1 MPIELPRKPYDRGRR
16 DGRRGLVP
24 ISPWSPPAPTWTPL
38 ERQAT
43 WPGSAPAQQKGE
55 GGPKDEEAAPENEG
69 ARLWRASRRR
79 RTAVP
84 SPGARSLT
92 SDNCVGGS
100 STSVNPLSREHRR
113 RDQGSGAAAG
123 AARARRR
130 GFPSSPTAIVDSG
143 QSGVIGRGSPW
154 VRSQRRC

>member
-69 ARLWRASRRR
+69 ARLARPRVRSRCGRGARTAARLSELTHRDRRLRAERRDRQRLTVGALSTSLPIALDKNASRLDN
-79 RTAVP
+79 ACCY
-84 SPGARSLT
+84 SLA
-92 SDNCVGGS
+92 SA
-100 STSVNPLSREHRR
+100 PR
-113 RDQGSGAAAG
+113 
-123 AARARRR
+123 
-130 GFPSSPTAIVDSG
+130 
-143 QSGVIGRGSPW
+143 
-154 VRSQRRC
+154 